1 MIGRGHTAP
10 QRSVLLGTSPHEVT
24 LRDRFIGPERYS
36 KKKVEPA
43 GKERVRAVLECTHQ
57 PISPAY
63 THTLA
68 EALAGAGWPAR
79 GVAEGP
85 LKTVVLLGQLLD
97 GLLQVDT
104 LLLFIIQSPLPFPAV
119 SLG

>member
-1 MIGRGHTAP
+1 M
-10 QRSVLLGTSPHEVT
+10 
-24 LRDRFIGPERYS
+24 
-36 KKKVEPA
+36 
-43 GKERVRAVLECTHQ
+43 LECPRQ
-57 PISPAY
+57 PASPAL

-85 LKTVVLLGQLLD
+85 FKTVVLLGQLLN
-97 GLLQVDT
+97 GFLQVDT
-104 LLLFIIQSPLPFPAV
+104 LLLLIIQSPLPFPAV